1 MRVERTL
8 AAEAGSRLRRTGRQ
22 DGSWGLSGL
31 GRSGSAAGARAAGP
45 TAVGALAGIDALIA
59 LQNVED
65 ASDRRRRTIRHA
77 TTLLDLLEELQL
89 GLLAGAVQ
97 PGIVRALAR
106 GLGEIDRASCEP
118 ALARLLSELAT
129 RVEVELAKLEVA
141 VAATASSA
149 GAGR

>member
-1 MRVERTL
+1 MRVEWTV
-8 AAEAGSRLRRTGRQ
+8 ATGAGGRIRRTGRQ
-22 DGSWGLSGL
+22 DGSWPLADLGTSGPVT
-31 GRSGSAAGARAAGP
+31 GPRAGGAAPVGP
-45 TAVGALAGIDALIA
+45 LAGIDALIA
-59 LQNVED
+59 LQQVDE

-97 PGIVRALAR
+97 PGTVRALAR

-118 ALARLLSELAT
+118 ALARVLAELAT

-141 VAATASSA
+141 TAAAAASA
-149 GAGR
+149 GGGR